1 MYWIAWGSSRLNDP
15 EASWS
20 SATANDPGTNNVTG
34 LQDAIVDSLVKL
46 QKTEFDLKKRQE
58 ILRAL
63 DLRLTEIVPYVLMWQ
78 CDFHRI
84 LYWNRFGMP
93 QNVYAKFG
101 REDESIPIYWWLSTE
116 KSEALN
122 AAMDAGKELPIESA
136 DVRYQEVKNAE

>member
-1 MYWIAWGSSRLNDP
+1 
-15 EASWS
+15 
-20 SATANDPGTNNVTG
+20 
-34 LQDAIVDSLVKL
+34 
-46 QKTEFDLKKRQE
+46 
-58 ILRAL
+58 
-63 DLRLTEIVPYVLMWQ
+63 
-78 CDFHRI
+78 
-84 LYWNRFGMP
+84 MP